1 MPQLSPVDLGKND
14 IVVVE
19 CSLTRWKRVVEGKTK
34 KTWSSFE
41 VGFDLHS
48 VFLLYSAPD
57 GLEDTEVAEGSG
69 DIAVEL

>member
-19 CSLTRWKRVVEGKTK
+19 CSLTCWKRVMEGKTK
-34 KTWSSFE
+34 KSWSQFD

-48 VFLLYSAPD
+48 IFLLYSAPD
-57 GLEDTEVAEGSG
+57 DVEEADMAEG
-69 DIAVEL
+69 DIEVEL